1 MMGPKG
7 TELSDL
13 ELESASLVA
22 DTSAGKDGASVVERI
37 DDVVRGGVVN
47 EDCEVSLDVWE
58 IALGDGIVDELV
70 DSIADNDVVVVADVD
85 GGFAYIVSLVA
96 TRPQPTCKND
106 WPKSLSEMTV
116 EQ

>member
-7 TELSDL
+7 NELSDL

-22 DTSAGKDGASVVERI
+22 DTNAGKDGASVVETI
-37 DDVVRGGVVN
+37 DDAVGGGVVS
-47 EDCEVSLDVWE
+47 EDCKESLDVWE
-58 IALGDGIVDELV
+58 VALGDGIVVGLV
-70 DSIADNDVVVVADVD
+70 DTVVDDDVVVVADVD

-96 TRPQPTCKND
+96 TRPQPTCRND
-106 WPKSLSEMTV
+106 WPKSLSEITV